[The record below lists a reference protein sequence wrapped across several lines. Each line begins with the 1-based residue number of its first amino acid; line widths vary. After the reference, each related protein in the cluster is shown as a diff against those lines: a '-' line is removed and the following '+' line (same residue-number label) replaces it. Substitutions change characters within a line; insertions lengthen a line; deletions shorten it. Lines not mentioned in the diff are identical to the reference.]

1 MLHCVYVC
9 MYVNQYQR
17 AKKNVYHGIMVD
29 QEKAGEEVG
38 EGREKKDQE
47 GGEEGEREE
56 RRAAGL
62 GRRNGRRKQ

>member
-1 MLHCVYVC
+1 MST
-9 MYVNQYQR
+9 
-17 AKKNVYHGIMVD
+17 MVD

-38 EGREKKDQE
+38 EGREEKDQE

-62 GRRNGRRKQ
+62 GRRSGCRKQ